1 MNHNGK
7 LAIAKKLIRFCSKL
21 GIEYIKFQTFK
32 ANELST
38 PYAKTA
44 KYQKKSFK
52 KKLSQRDLLKK
63 YELSED
69 SFKKLFK
76 YCKKCKIEM
85 ISTPFDKESAKFLMK
100 LGCRII
106 KVSSG
111 DLTDFQLLH
120 TLASFKGKL
129 ILSTGMSNLKEIEN
143 SIKFLK
149 REKKKLK
156 DIILMHC
163 TSSYPAK
170 NQDLNMNALDTI
182 RKKFNLQIGYS
193 DHSQSQIPSLVSI
206 LKKCDYYEKHITI
219 NKSLQGPDHSSSFDL
234 SEFSLMVKNINALYE
249 ILGTNK
255 KRAVPAELNN
265 LKIVRKSLVASKD
278 IKRGEVF
285 TKKNLTTKRP
295 ALGKSATLWKR
306 YLGKKSKKNYNK
318 NNLI

>member
-21 GIEYIKFQTFK
+21 GIEYIKFEAFK

-38 PYAKTA
+38 PYAKA
-44 KYQKKSFK
+44 QNIKINLLKKNYLKRRFVE
-52 KKLSQRDLLKK
+52 KK

-69 SFKKLFK
+69 SFEKLFK

-149 REKKKLK
+149 SEKKKLK
-156 DIILMHC
+156 DII
-163 TSSYPAK
+163 
-170 NQDLNMNALDTI
+170 
-182 RKKFNLQIGYS
+182 
-193 DHSQSQIPSLVSI
+193 
-206 LKKCDYYEKHITI
+206 
-219 NKSLQGPDHSSSFDL
+219 
-234 SEFSLMVKNINALYE
+234 
-249 ILGTNK
+249 
-255 KRAVPAELNN
+255 
-265 LKIVRKSLVASKD
+265 
-278 IKRGEVF
+278 
-285 TKKNLTTKRP
+285 
-295 ALGKSATLWKR
+295 
-306 YLGKKSKKNYNK
+306 
-318 NNLI
+318 

>member
-44 KYQKKSFK
+44 KYQNKSFK

-69 SFKKLFK
+69 SFEKLFK

-106 KVSSG
+106 KVSLQIYRFSII
-111 DLTDFQLLH
+111 TYS
-120 TLASFKGKL
+120 ASFKGKL

-143 SIKFLK
+143 SIKLK
-149 REKKKLK
+149 EKK
-156 DIILMHC
+156 
-163 TSSYPAK
+163 
-170 NQDLNMNALDTI
+170 N
-182 RKKFNLQIGYS
+182 
-193 DHSQSQIPSLVSI
+193 
-206 LKKCDYYEKHITI
+206 
-219 NKSLQGPDHSSSFDL
+219 
-234 SEFSLMVKNINALYE
+234 
-249 ILGTNK
+249 
-255 KRAVPAELNN
+255 
-265 LKIVRKSLVASKD
+265 
-278 IKRGEVF
+278 
-285 TKKNLTTKRP
+285 
-295 ALGKSATLWKR
+295 
-306 YLGKKSKKNYNK
+306 
-318 NNLI
+318 